1 MKMTEFEED
10 SEQTDADHTTEEHV
24 WTNVAERP
32 TGEDMDIQRERMVS
46 NTV

>member
-1 MKMTEFEED
+1 MTEFEED
-10 SEQTDADHTTEEHV
+10 SEPNGDTEEHV

-46 NTV
+46 SEYYLI